1 MHLSSRLLRQPTSE
15 AVMSFLNDLFQE
27 YTLPANRWIQDFV
40 VWLVVYMR
48 PIFQAIRQPIAFC
61 LNGFDELFRETPAI
75 VFLVLVGVLAWRAS
89 GLRLAAATVAGFLL
103 IGFLGLWDLAM
114 TTFAMVLTS
123 VIFCVALGLPLGIL
137 AARSDRFERIMRPIL
152 DAMQTAPTFV
162 YLVPIVM
169 LFGIGNVPAVIATI
183 IVALPPMIRLTNLGL
198 RQVDGEVLEAGR
210 AFGCTRLQILRE
222 IEIPLALPT
231 IVTGVNQALMLAL
244 SMVVIAALIG
254 AGGLGLSV
262 YAGINRL
269 DVGMA
274 TTAGLAIV
282 FIAIAIDRIGRAFA
296 ERVPGVKR

>member
-1 MHLSSRLLRQPTSE
+1 MYLLSRMLRQRTSE
-15 AVMSFLNDLFQE
+15 AVMSFLNDLFQN
-27 YTLPANRWIQDFV
+27 YTLPANRWIQEFV

-48 PIFQAIRQPIAFC
+48 PAFQAIRQPIAFC
-61 LNGFDELFRETPAI
+61 LNGFDQLFRDTPAI
-75 VFLVLVGVLAWRAS
+75 VFLVLVGALAWSAS
-89 GLRLAAATVAGFLL
+89 GLRLAVMTVAGFLL

-114 TTFAMVLTS
+114 TTVAMVLTS
-123 VIFCVALGLPLGIL
+123 VIFCVLLGLPLGVL
-137 AARSDRFERIMRPIL
+137 AARSDRFERAMTPIL

-183 IVALPPMIRLTNLGL
+183 IVALPPMIRLTSLGL

-222 IEIPLALPT
+222 IQIPLALPT

-262 YAGINRL
+262 YSGINRL

>member
-1 MHLSSRLLRQPTSE
+1 
-15 AVMSFLNDLFQE
+15 MSFLNDLFQA
-27 YTLPANRWIQDFV
+27 YTLPANRWIQEFV

-48 PIFQAIRQPIAFC
+48 PVFQAIRQPIAFC
-61 LNGFDELFRETPAI
+61 LNGLDPLFQDIPAI
-75 VFLVLVGVLAWRAS
+75 VFLVLIGALAWKAAGR
-89 GLRLAAATVAGFLL
+89 RLAIMTMAGFLL
-103 IGFLGLWDLAM
+103 IGFLGLWSLAM
-114 TTFAMVLTS
+114 TTIAMVLTS
-123 VIFCVALGLPLGIL
+123 VIFCVVFGLPLGVL
-137 AARSDRFERIMRPIL
+137 AARSDRFESVLRPIL

-198 RQVDGEVLEAGR
+198 RQVDAEVLEAGR
-210 AFGCTRLQILRE
+210 AFGCTRLQFLRE

-231 IVTGVNQALMLAL
+231 IVTGVNQSLMLAL

-262 YAGINRL
+262 YSGINRL

-296 ERVPGVKR
+296 DRVPGVKR